1 MQLTTR
7 ACGFR
12 EQFELEN
19 RGEFFF
25 SNHERVDA
33 WGTGSLHT
41 ERTKLALAIDLA
53 AMAKEAHVGST
64 QGSTADAFTVGRA
77 LSMARLVLVGVA
89 MPSAYNLHP
98 EFGYFCLSPRL
109 RRIVRFGLALIVLGS
124 IAVASQTVVQIA
136 DREPGFLDGSATSA
150 IPLEPGTVSPTA
162 SPASTAALAESRT
175 SPPVRV
181 ASPVSPAVRV
191 ESPTAPAV
199 STRSQSDLALATPID
214 ATALATASP
223 SQQKSIARS
232 KKPRKTVRNNNRR
245 RDRDLYDAYAWR
257 PPPGDYR
264 SRRFDDEHFWRPRW

>member
-1 MQLTTR
+1 MLRICCRKGYATY
-7 ACGFR
+7 APPVGFVSNSSWR
-12 EQFELEN
+12 N

-25 SNHERVDA
+25 SNHECVDA

-109 RRIVRFGLALIVLGS
+109 RRIVKFGLALIVLGS

-181 ASPVSPAVRV
+181 ASPAPPAARVASPVSPAVRV

-214 ATALATASP
+214 ATASAAAKSVPAEIHRSFQETEENGA
-223 SQQKSIARS
+223 QQ
-232 KKPRKTVRNNNRR
+232 
-245 RDRDLYDAYAWR
+245 
-257 PPPGDYR
+257 
-264 SRRFDDEHFWRPRW
+264 

>member
-1 MQLTTR
+1 
-7 ACGFR
+7 
-12 EQFELEN
+12 
-19 RGEFFF
+19 
-25 SNHERVDA
+25 
-33 WGTGSLHT
+33 
-41 ERTKLALAIDLA
+41 
-53 AMAKEAHVGST
+53 
-64 QGSTADAFTVGRA
+64 
-77 LSMARLVLVGVA
+77 
-89 MPSAYNLHP
+89 MPSAYTLHP

-181 ASPVSPAVRV
+181 ASPASPSVGVASLVSPTVRV

-199 STRSQSDLALATPID
+199 STHSQSDLALASPVD
-214 ATALATASP
+214 ATASAAAKP

-257 PPPGDYR
+257 PPSGDYR
-264 SRRFDDEHFWRPRW
+264 SRRFDDVHFWRPRW